1 MYQVAVI
8 PGEGDA
14 FRYLVLNNFTS
25 MIYES
30 RVVFL
35 SKVGSLPVDLSVPW
49 RMWQGARYLYR
60 CKLQTRS
67 TRLIYYIASLK
78 HSIPLR

>member
-8 PGEGDA
+8 SGEGDA

-35 SKVGSLPVDLSVPW
+35 SKVGSLPIDLSVPW
-49 RMWQGARYLYR
+49 
-60 CKLQTRS
+60 
-67 TRLIYYIASLK
+67 
-78 HSIPLR
+78 